1 MRLQLRR
8 AARFGAL
15 LLVLVLTCCVAAAA
29 QDWTA
34 HESIVLDVM
43 DGEDITDAFN
53 QATDRARYN
62 PSGIHFDIQIPV
74 GNYTAGA
81 LRVYSHTTVSM
92 YGVTITHNSDKTT
105 MLRLGRASADWEQA
119 NGGAGHPGYSG
130 FTDITFLGGTFDG
143 GGFRQAIMRFG
154 HSTHLTLQDVTFCN
168 VKNAHMV
175 EMAGCRD
182 VLVDGCTFRDFCGD
196 WGSTTN
202 YEALQLEVM
211 TTQGSHFGGYYPNDD
226 ETPNENITVTQCTFE
241 NLQRGVGTHAGIAG
255 SFFKKIR
262 ITDNE
267 FSDITGFAVI
277 ATNYMNAEISDNN
290 IVNCGCGIIFRTMEL
305 SHGNFYGSQ
314 IDTTKQSSY
323 VQLNS
328 RIMNNDISVTPGYRA
343 LFNPIAYGMQLIGE
357 KLSKKDGVTPAGDY
371 RVSGVTVQDNLIRVN
386 ASGYGL
392 WVYGAAENTIADN
405 QITLV
410 LRDEISSAG
419 IKLAKSTDNEI
430 EANTIQLKNKTD
442 MPEAV
447 GVQIIDKSNDNI
459 FSENRIS
466 GAPKDGLYLER
477 SNGNCLYGNT
487 IYKVGR
493 DTIHLEKA
501 SGLELGQ
508 NVLKK
513 AQRNGIS
520 MIGVKTSL
528 IEETTISTVQ
538 DGIHLEKSKD
548 NALTGNSISKASR
561 DGILLAL
568 KSHRN
573 EIDGNKIVKVKRH
586 GISVTASEKTT
597 IQDNRIDN
605 AATYGIYIE
614 SGRAAKVTGNKITNA
629 GVRARN

>member
-1 MRLQLRR
+1 MRRSFCR
-8 AARFGAL
+8 AALLGAL
-15 LLVLVLTCCVAAAA
+15 LLTLVLLCCAAAAA

-34 HESIVLDVM
+34 HESIVLDVQ
-43 DGEDITDAFN
+43 DGADITDAFN
-53 QATDRARYN
+53 RATDLARYN
-62 PSGIHFDIQIPV
+62 PTGTHFDIQIPV

-81 LRVYSHTTVSM
+81 LRVYSHTTVTM
-92 YGVTITHNSDKTT
+92 YGVTITHNSGKTT

-130 FTDITFLGGTFDG
+130 FTDITFRGGTFDG
-143 GGFRQAIMRFG
+143 GGYPQAIVRFG
-154 HSTHLTLQDVTFCN
+154 HSTLLTLQDVTFCN
-168 VKNAHMV
+168 VKNAHMI
-175 EMAGCRD
+175 EMAGCKD
-182 VLVDGCTFRDFCGD
+182 VLVDGCTFRGFCGD

-241 NLQRGVGTHAGIAG
+241 NLQRGVGTHTGIAG
-255 SFFKKIR
+255 SFFRNIR
-262 ITDNE
+262 IVDNE
-267 FSDITGFAVI
+267 FSNITGFAVI
-277 ATNYMNAEISDNN
+277 ATNYRDAEISDNN

-314 IDTTKQSSY
+314 RDTAKQSSY
-323 VQLNS
+323 VPLNS
-328 RIMNNDISVTPGYRA
+328 RITNNDISVKPGYKA
-343 LFNPIAYGMQLIGE
+343 VFNPIAYGMQLIGE

-371 RVSGVTVQDNLIRVN
+371 RVSGVTVQNNQIRVN

-405 QITLV
+405 KITLV

-419 IKLAKSTDNEI
+419 VKFAKSVDNEI
-430 EANTIQLKNKTD
+430 ERNTIQLKNKTD

-447 GVQIIDKSNDNI
+447 GVQVIDKSTGNV

-477 SNGNCLYGNT
+477 SNGNSLYGNT
-487 IYKVGR
+487 IYKIGR
-493 DTIHLEKA
+493 DAVHLEKSSA
-501 SGLELGQ
+501 LELGQ

-520 MIGVKTSL
+520 MIGVKKSV
-528 IEETTISTVQ
+528 IGENTISTVQ

-548 NALTGNSISKASR
+548 NNLNENSISKASR

-573 EIDGNKIVKVKRH
+573 DVYANQITKVKRH

-597 IQDNRIDN
+597 IRSNRIDN

-614 SGRAAKVTGNKITNA
+614 SGRAAQVTDNRITNA
-629 GVRARN
+629 GLRARN